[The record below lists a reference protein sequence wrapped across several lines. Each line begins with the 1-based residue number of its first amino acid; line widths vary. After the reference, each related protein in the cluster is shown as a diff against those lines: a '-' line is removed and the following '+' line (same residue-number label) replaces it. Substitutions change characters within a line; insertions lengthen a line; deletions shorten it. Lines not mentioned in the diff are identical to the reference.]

1 MLDLPIHEYIIRLSC
16 MLQTYV
22 YIAHTSVLCMHC
34 LQVWGG
40 NGVGPVGM
48 AVNPEDSDEADL
60 HLEPRPVKELTGE
73 EIVRVSVGSS
83 HAVALSKGGDVYVWG
98 RGDAGQLGLGGY
110 TACDTPVLLNGLH
123 EGAAACQVYT

>member
-1 MLDLPIHEYIIRLSC
+1 
-16 MLQTYV
+16 
-22 YIAHTSVLCMHC
+22 
-34 LQVWGG
+34 
-40 NGVGPVGM
+40 M

-73 EIVRVSVGSS
+73 EIVRVTVGSS

-123 EGAAACQVYT
+123 EGAAACQVSYFVLNSTLFY

>member
-1 MLDLPIHEYIIRLSC
+1 MLDLPIHEYSMRL
-16 MLQTYV
+16 
-22 YIAHTSVLCMHC
+22 LCMHTLHVHC
-34 LQVWGG
+34 AHICTLHARSQVWGG

-98 RGDAGQLGLGGY
+98 RGDAGQLGLGSY

-123 EGAAACQVYT
+123 EGAAACQVHT